1 MKMDIGK
8 CDFRLGTYFKYKRKV
23 SVRTMDPIIP
33 DDIIERAYQGRTTKE
48 DALFL
53 LEVPPFKLF
62 ELADRLRQET
72 VGDTVTYV
80 VNRNINFTNRC
91 IGNCGFCAFC
101 DNTGYILNINEILE
115 KVRDAES
122 QGATEVCIQG
132 GLLPNVD
139 INFYTDIIRA
149 VKTEF
154 PHIHTHAFSPME
166 VYHAAKQSNIT
177 VDEALM
183 CLKEAGL
190 DTMPGTAAEI
200 LSDRVRD
207 IICSGK
213 LRTDE
218 WVDVVTKAHQTGIN
232 TTATIMYG
240 HIETIEERIDHIML
254 IREIQKKTGGFTEFV
269 PLTFMPYN
277 NRIGNEMIKQG
288 RYATPGIQDL
298 QLYALARI
306 ILNTHIKNIQASWV
320 KLGKKLAQ
328 VALFCGVNDLGGTL
342 MEEKIS
348 ASAGS
353 TNGQFMSAQELE
365 WFITSS
371 GRQPLQRNTTYSPI
385 LSNDAEQIDFKVA

>member
-1 MKMDIGK
+1 MNP
-8 CDFRLGTYFKYKRKV
+8 T
-23 SVRTMDPIIP
+23 IIP
-33 DDIIERAYQGRTTKE
+33 DDIIERAYEGRITKE

-62 ELADRLRQET
+62 ELADRLRSET

-101 DNTGYILNINEILE
+101 DNTGYIMEIPQILE

-139 INFYTDIIRA
+139 INFYTDIIKA

-166 VYHAAKQSNIT
+166 VYHAAKQSGIT
-177 VDEALM
+177 IGEALSI
-183 CLKEAGL
+183 LKEAGL

-200 LSDRVRD
+200 LSDRVRN
-207 IICSGK
+207 IICPEK
-213 LRTDE
+213 LKTDE
-218 WVDVVTKAHQTGIN
+218 WVDVITQAHQIGIN

-240 HIETIEERIDHIML
+240 HIETIEERIDHILL
-254 IREIQKKTGGFTEFV
+254 IRDIQMKTGGFLEFV

-277 NRIGNEMIKQG
+277 NKVGDEMISQG

-306 ILNTHIKNIQASWV
+306 LLNTHIKNIQASWV

-328 VALFCGVNDLGGTL
+328 VALYCGVNDLGGTL

-353 TNGQFMSAQELE
+353 TNGQFMSAEELE
-365 WFITSS
+365 WFINSS
-371 GRQPLQRNTTYSPI
+371 GRQPLQRNTTYKPI
-385 LSNDAEQIDFKVA
+385 IDGNQERMKLKIA

>member
-1 MKMDIGK
+1 MNPTG
-8 CDFRLGTYFKYKRKV
+8 
-23 SVRTMDPIIP
+23 IP
-33 DDIIERAYQGRTTKE
+33 DDIIERACEGKTTKE

-53 LEVPPFKLF
+53 LGIPPFRLF
-62 ELADRLRQET
+62 EIADRLRYET

-91 IGNCGFCAFC
+91 VGNCGFCAFR
-101 DNTGYILNINEILE
+101 DNTGYIMDIPQILE
-115 KVRDAES
+115 KVKEAES
-122 QGATEVCIQG
+122 LGATEVCIQG
-132 GLLPNVD
+132 GLLPDVD
-139 INFYTDIIRA
+139 IDFYTSMIRA
-149 VKTEF
+149 VKAEY
-154 PHIHTHAFSPME
+154 PHMHTHAFSPME
-166 VYHAAKQSNIT
+166 VYHAAKQSDIT
-177 VDEALM
+177 IAEALKR
-183 CLKEAGL
+183 LKDAGL

-207 IICSGK
+207 IICAGK
-213 LRTDE
+213 LRTRE
-218 WVDVVTKAHQTGIN
+218 WVDVITQAHMTGIN

-240 HIETIEERIDHIML
+240 HIETIEERIDHIIL
-254 IREIQKKTGGFTEFV
+254 IRDIQKRTGGFLEFV

-277 NRIGNEMIKQG
+277 NSIGDEMIKAG
-288 RYATPGIQDL
+288 RYATPGIHDL

-306 ILNTHIKNIQASWV
+306 ILNTHISNIQASWV

-348 ASAGS
+348 SSAGS

-371 GRQPLQRNTTYSPI
+371 GRKPLQRNTTYKPI
-385 LSNDAEQIDFKVA
+385 LNSNPVQIKLKIA

>member
-1 MKMDIGK
+1 MN
-8 CDFRLGTYFKYKRKV
+8 
-23 SVRTMDPIIP
+23 PIIP
-33 DDIIERAYQGRTTKE
+33 EDVIERAYQGRITKE

-101 DNTGYILNINEILE
+101 DNTGYILDIPEILE

-139 INFYTDIIRA
+139 IHFYTDIIRA
-149 VKTEF
+149 VKAEF

-166 VYHAAKQSNIT
+166 VYHAAKQTGISI
-177 VDEALM
+177 DEALIM
-183 CLKEAGL
+183 LKEAGL

-200 LSDRVRD
+200 LSDRVRE
-207 IICSGK
+207 IICPKK
-213 LRTDE
+213 LKTNE

-240 HIETIEERIDHIML
+240 HVETIEERIDHIML

-277 NRIGNEMIKQG
+277 NKIGAEMIKQG

-306 ILNTHIKNIQASWV
+306 ILNTHIENIQASWV

-342 MEEKIS
+342 MEERIS

-371 GRQPLQRNTTYSPI
+371 GRQPLQRNTKYKPI
-385 LSNDAEQIDFKVA
+385 LSNDTEQMKFKVA

>member
-1 MKMDIGK
+1 LISEQ
-8 CDFRLGTYFKYKRKV
+8 GTQFKYKRKV
-23 SVRTMDPIIP
+23 SVRTMNPNIP
-33 DDIIERAYQGRTTKE
+33 EDIIERAYQGKTTKE

-101 DNTGYILNINEILE
+101 DNTGYILGIPEILE

-166 VYHAAKQSNIT
+166 VYHAAKQTDIT
-177 VDEALM
+177 VGEALTM
-183 CLKEAGL
+183 LKEAGL

-207 IICSGK
+207 IICPGK
-213 LRTDE
+213 LKTDE
-218 WVDVVTKAHQTGIN
+218 WVDVITQAHQTGIN

-240 HIETIEERIDHIML
+240 HVETIEERIDHIML
-254 IREIQKKTGGFTEFV
+254 IRKIQKNTSGFTEFV

-277 NRIGNEMIKQG
+277 NKIGAEMIKQG
-288 RYATPGIQDL
+288 RYATPGMQDL

-306 ILNTHIKNIQASWV
+306 ILNTHIDNIQASWV

-371 GRQPLQRNTTYSPI
+371 GRKPLQRNTIYKPI
-385 LSNDAEQIDFKVA
+385 LSNDSEQMKFKVA

>member
-1 MKMDIGK
+1 
-8 CDFRLGTYFKYKRKV
+8 
-23 SVRTMDPIIP
+23 MDPIIP

-101 DNTGYILNINEILE
+101 DNTGYILNINEIIE

-183 CLKEAGL
+183 RLKEAGL

-254 IREIQKKTGGFTEFV
+254 IREVQKKTGGFTEFV

-353 TNGQFMSAQELE
+353 TNGQFMSSQELE

>member
-1 MKMDIGK
+1 MN
-8 CDFRLGTYFKYKRKV
+8 
-23 SVRTMDPIIP
+23 PIIP
-33 DDIIERAYQGRTTKE
+33 DDIIERAHQGRTTKE
-48 DALFL
+48 DAFFL

-62 ELADRLRQET
+62 ELADRLRHET

-91 IGNCGFCAFC
+91 VGNCGFCAFR
-101 DNTGYILNINEILE
+101 DNSGYIMDIQQILE
-115 KVRDAES
+115 KVREAES
-122 QGATEVCIQG
+122 MGATEVCIQG
-132 GLLPNVD
+132 GLLPDVD
-139 INFYTDIIRA
+139 IDFYTSIINA

-166 VYHAAKQSNIT
+166 VYHAAKKSNIT
-177 VDEALM
+177 VDEALIR
-183 CLKEAGL
+183 LKEAGL

-207 IICSGK
+207 IICPGK
-213 LRTDE
+213 LKTKEWTD
-218 WVDVVTKAHQTGIN
+218 VITRAHEAGIN

-240 HIETIEERIDHIML
+240 HVETIEERIDHIML
-254 IREIQKKTGGFTEFV
+254 IRDIQKKTGGFTEFV

-277 NRIGNEMIKQG
+277 NKIGTEMISQG
-288 RYATPGIQDL
+288 RYATPGMQDL

-353 TNGQFMSAQELE
+353 NNGQFMSEKELE

-371 GRQPLQRNTTYSPI
+371 GRQPLQRNTTYKPI
-385 LSNDAEQIDFKVA
+385 LNNEAGQMKFKVA

>member
-1 MKMDIGK
+1 MN
-8 CDFRLGTYFKYKRKV
+8 
-23 SVRTMDPIIP
+23 PIIP
-33 DDIIERAYQGRTTKE
+33 EDVVERANQGRTTKE

-91 IGNCGFCAFC
+91 VGNCGFCAFC
-101 DNTGYILNINEILE
+101 DNTGYILDIQEILE
-115 KVRDAES
+115 KVKDAES

-149 VKTEF
+149 VKAEF

-166 VYHAAKQSNIT
+166 VYHAAKKSNIS
-177 VDEALM
+177 VEEALM
-183 CLKEAGL
+183 RLKEAGL

-200 LSDRVRD
+200 LSDRVRN
-207 IICSGK
+207 IICSSK
-213 LRTDE
+213 LKTDE
-218 WVDVVTKAHQTGIN
+218 WVNVVTKAHQTGIN

-240 HIETIEERIDHIML
+240 HVETIEERIDHIML
-254 IREIQKKTGGFTEFV
+254 IRDIQKKTGGFTEFV

-277 NRIGNEMIKQG
+277 NKIGNEMIKEG
-288 RYATPGIQDL
+288 KYATPGIQDL

-306 ILNTHIKNIQASWV
+306 ILNTHIDNIQASWV

-353 TNGQFMSAQELE
+353 TTGQFMSAQELE

-371 GRQPLQRNTTYSPI
+371 GRQPLQRNTIYKPI
-385 LSNDAEQIDFKVA
+385 LSNESEKIDLKVA